1 MTVKLSHMIWVER
14 WLELVNGEER
24 QPRSLTI
31 LQVRCIHCILYRAM
45 VGRGLYI
52 AAPLT
57 PHGALES
64 AIGRSSHVHHDFL
77 LILEAGGPIPSPCT
91 LFLAFARARAL
102 APPFVLLV
110 LQKAQYQ
117 MSGMAVRFTLA
128 QVRWTHTLHE
138 EHSIIG
144 RPP

>member
-31 LQVRCIHCILYRAM
+31 FAGEVYTLYTIQGHGGAGAIYRCPAH
-45 VGRGLYI
+45 
-52 AAPLT
+52 